1 MGTIRIIIC
10 EMTGDEA
17 KNGEPITELL
27 RQWREG
33 DDAAFARVSE
43 YVYNELHRRAA
54 AYLRR
59 ERSNHTLQTTG
70 LVNEAFIKL
79 VGKDDIDWADRN
91 HFFAVAAQAMRRILV
106 DYARS
111 RTRAKR
117 GGPGEDL
124 PLEEATRLYS
134 STERVDIVALDDALN
149 ELASFDTRQA
159 QVVELKYFAGMTLDE
174 TADVLGMSR
183 ETVKR
188 DWQIA
193 RAWLRQRLA

>member
-1 MGTIRIIIC
+1 
-10 EMTGDEA
+10 MTGDEA

-117 GGPGEDL
+117 GGPGVDL

-174 TADVLGMSR
+174 TADVLGISR

>member
-1 MGTIRIIIC
+1 
-10 EMTGDEA
+10 MTGDEA
-17 KNGEPITELL
+17 KNSEPITELL

-124 PLEEATRLYS
+124 PLEEATLLYS

-174 TADVLGMSR
+174 TADVLGISR